1 MKWKNKIK
9 KKRFRFILA
18 ELPLVSILRFNQ
30 REDRLSP
37 LILDLLGLDS
47 QRQPSAGA
55 GGWSDDETTRN
66 PRCQSRD
73 GPPSVSFP
81 ALEKRKKKPKPRK
94 IFPSWNW
101 LRTFF
106 FFSENPVC
114 VLSII
119 YMFNNPNGEYCPGNK
134 RGDTVK
140 KRRGLEWAEAAVK
153 MATAAKMT
161 KKERQNPPCK

>member
-1 MKWKNKIK
+1 MEKKNKKIK
-9 KKRFRFILA
+9 KKVSVHSR
-18 ELPLVSILRFNQ
+18 ELPLVSTLRFNQ

-81 ALEKRKKKPKPRK
+81 ALEKRRKK
-94 IFPSWNW
+94 
-101 LRTFF
+101 T
-106 FFSENPVC
+106 
-114 VLSII
+114 
-119 YMFNNPNGEYCPGNK
+119 PNQEKYFL
-134 RGDTVK
+134 
-140 KRRGLEWAEAAVK
+140 LE
-153 MATAAKMT
+153 TG
-161 KKERQNPPCK
+161 